1 MTPPAGGQGARGVRQ
16 PLPARVAPA
25 RACAYVVLRRV
36 FEGGAYAD
44 LALRAQAGELDAR
57 DRALAMRLAYG
68 AVQRRGTVDYL
79 IERLAERPV
88 GRLDA
93 SLVAALRLGCYELLY
108 TGGAPDHAVVAD
120 AVELAKAGRGGH
132 GLVNAVLRRA
142 TREGKTLLEELDD
155 GTPEG
160 AALKHSHPRWIAE
173 LWWEELGAEDARAL
187 LAADNEPGELAL
199 RVNTLVAEPAAVAA
213 QLLAETGMLAD
224 SGMRAKRVSP
234 ESVGGPCPPASV
246 ETGMLAD
253 SGMLAET
260 GTRAEG
266 ACQPASVK
274 RVSPES
280 VAGECLPASVDPDL
294 RAGDPGA
301 AAVHGDPEIPE
312 ALVVEGPWDVHGSA
326 LWRAGAVL
334 AQSRGAMLPAR
345 ALAPQ
350 PGERVLDLCAAPG
363 GKSTHLAALMGGRG
377 EVVAVER
384 NRRRAAELQRTVE
397 RLRAQGCVR
406 VVLGDAARPLEDEA
420 LFDRVL
426 VDPPCSGLGTLQ
438 ARADLRWRITPQDVE
453 QLARTQAAILAA
465 GAAAVRPG
473 GVLVYSTCTVSPTEN
488 ERQISAFLESTPDF
502 ALENLGAELPALSRG
517 RCVLTLPHRDRT
529 AGFFIARLRR
539 G

>member
-1 MTPPAGGQGARGVRQ
+1 MPSR
-16 PLPARVAPA
+16 ARV
-25 RACAYVVLRRV
+25 CAYAVLRRV

-44 LALRAQAGELDAR
+44 LALRSQAQELDAR

-68 AVQRRGTVDYL
+68 AIQRSGTLDYL

-88 GRLDA
+88 GKLDA
-93 SLVAALRLGCYELLY
+93 PLVAALRLGLYELLY
-108 TGGAPDHAVVAD
+108 LAGAPDHAVVAD

-142 TREGKTLLEELDD
+142 TREGAALLAELDD

-173 LWWEELGAEDARAL
+173 LWWEELGAQDARAL

-213 QLLAETGMLAD
+213 QLFAD
-224 SGMRAKRVSP
+224 
-234 ESVGGPCPPASV
+234 PA
-246 ETGMLAD
+246 
-253 SGMLAET
+253 
-260 GTRAEG
+260 
-266 ACQPASVK
+266 
-274 RVSPES
+274 
-280 VAGECLPASVDPDL
+280 L
-294 RAGDPGA
+294 RAGGSRAWDSGAGNASARDPQAGDSRA
-301 AAVHGDPEIPE
+301 VAVHGDPVIPE

-363 GKSTHLAALMGGRG
+363 GKSTHLAALMEGRG

-406 VVLGDAARPLEDEA
+406 VVLGDAARPLEGEGSG
-420 LFDRVL
+420 FDRVL

-517 RCVLTLPHRDRT
+517 SCVLTLPHRDRT